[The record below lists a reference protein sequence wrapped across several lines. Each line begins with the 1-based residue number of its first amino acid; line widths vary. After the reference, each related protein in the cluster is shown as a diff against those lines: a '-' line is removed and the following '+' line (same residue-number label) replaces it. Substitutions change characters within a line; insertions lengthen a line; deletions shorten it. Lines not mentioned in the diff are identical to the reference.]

1 MNEKIYS
8 KKMSVAELIDALMG
22 CPDKTAHIELCD
34 VEGDRY
40 FPMGVDV
47 ITDGEDNHVRNADIN
62 FSTEG
67 YNKSPEFL
75 NNMDW
80 GLLRDQKELLTSLN
94 ISQPKVMQDV
104 LDGIINTIDAMQDY
118 AVEYME
124 KTEEEIFNLD
134 N

>member
-1 MNEKIYS
+1 
-8 KKMSVAELIDALMG
+8 
-22 CPDKTAHIELCD
+22 
-34 VEGDRY
+34 
-40 FPMGVDV
+40 
-47 ITDGEDNHVRNADIN
+47 
-62 FSTEG
+62 
-67 YNKSPEFL
+67 
-75 NNMDW
+75 MDW

-124 KTEEEIFNLD
+124 KTEDEIFNLD